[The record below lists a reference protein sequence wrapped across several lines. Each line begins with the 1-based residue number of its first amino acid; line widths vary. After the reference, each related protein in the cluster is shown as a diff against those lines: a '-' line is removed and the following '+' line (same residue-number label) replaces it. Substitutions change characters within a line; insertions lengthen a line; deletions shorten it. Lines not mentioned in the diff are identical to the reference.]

1 MAATQVKLDTV
12 IYPVFG
18 IGAYWGWS
26 SSVMITSGIWPNAAV
41 GPAQADWLANVVS
54 HCLALIV
61 LSLLAGHLR
70 NLAGRRRWGLAS
82 AALISLGTALM
93 VLGNFGPALAALAT
107 VGSVSSGVG
116 TAGALLFW
124 ARALLAI
131 DRTDVQHSIL
141 AGSIVVALV
150 GTVLILCLPPW
161 AGSLLCI
168 ALPFAIV
175 LCAHDGADETGA
187 MTDPC
192 DPAPSVREARSCTAR
207 PEALSETGAR
217 TNANMDALEKR
228 TPKLSGG
235 GSGLPRP
242 DAAVASG
249 SKADTAPARPK
260 SRLWELARLYLCC
273 FILALA
279 AGMHQAS
286 SSQSAPASSL
296 DQWRTL
302 YASVCIL
309 VSAAAYLD
317 LRLSS
322 SRFSHLFSRMIV
334 PLIAGGL
341 LIIAVVGNDANG
353 WGGVPM
359 QTGYHLFLIYIYTEF
374 ALQGRTNPQPL
385 LVFIRGTIAID
396 AGLLAGCAFTVFAGG
411 VADDGIRSVTLAV
424 VYLLLLVGVLLFPNV
439 IASVAQRS
447 QRRTRLVIAEQD
459 EQASLLDA
467 PLSTA
472 TPSVAQAAAFAQN
485 LGLSPREREVF
496 DQLLRGHTLPAIA
509 AEAHLSYN
517 TVKTHVSHIYQKAG
531 VHTRDELIDLL
542 EHQPRS

>member
-26 SSVMITSGIWPNAAV
+26 SSVMITSGIWPNVAV

-61 LSLLAGHLR
+61 LSLLAGRLR
-70 NLAGRRRWGLAS
+70 ALTRRRRWGLAS
-82 AALISLGTALM
+82 AALISLGTVLM
-93 VLGNFGPALAALAT
+93 VLGNLDPALAALT
-107 VGSVSSGVG
+107 TIGSVSSGVG

-175 LCAHDGADETGA
+175 LCAHDDAANSLPEAERSDADENADSGQPPETPGGIVARITNRAADAGA
-187 MTDPC
+187 T
-192 DPAPSVREARSCTAR
+192 
-207 PEALSETGAR
+207 
-217 TNANMDALEKR
+217 
-228 TPKLSGG
+228 
-235 GSGLPRP
+235 
-242 DAAVASG
+242 
-249 SKADTAPARPK
+249 ARPK

-279 AGMHQAS
+279 AGMYQAS
-286 SSQSAPASSL
+286 SSQDVLAGSL

-309 VSAAAYLD
+309 VSSAAYLD
-317 LRLSS
+317 LRLSN

-374 ALQGRTNPQPL
+374 ALQGRTSPRPL

-396 AGLLAGCAFTVFAGG
+396 AGLLAGSAFTMLAGG

-459 EQASLLDA
+459 DQASSLVA
-467 PLSTA
+467 PLDIA
-472 TPSVAQAAAFAQN
+472 TPSVAQASAFAQN

-496 DQLLRGHTLPAIA
+496 DQLLRGRTLPAIA